1 MRAIAALARN
11 ASASS
16 ALLHSYSGGQL
27 EDEANAPFSP
37 IPLRFLCV
45 SVSLR
50 GKSSICFNS
59 SYNRTVREDH
69 HVAKDRSPKKEVKKP
84 KKKK

>member
-1 MRAIAALARN
+1 LRAIAALARN

-37 IPLRFLCV
+37 IPLRFPLRLCV
-45 SVSLR
+45 SA
-50 GKSSICFNS
+50 G
-59 SYNRTVREDH
+59 EDRH
-69 HVAKDRSPKKEVKKP
+69 LLHQQL
-84 KKKK
+84 